1 MALAVPKDCR
11 LGASVSAC
19 ARPAAADAAANPAA
33 NTAASANFVIAN
45 PTWGPLWYRQEII
58 RQGVPLQGKHQ
69 VFCGFLATYRP
80 CSRRRVAAGL
90 RLGVII
96 FQGSGCDVPF
106 VQLGGFPFHFERAGS
121 GEKLLFIGGTA

>member
-19 ARPAAADAAANPAA
+19 ARPAATDAAANPAA

-69 VFCGFLATYRP
+69 VFCGFWATYRP
-80 CSRRRVAAGL
+80 RSRRRVAAGV
-90 RLGVII
+90 RARCNYISRIGVRRGI
-96 FQGSGCDVPF
+96 CP
-106 VQLGGFPFHFERAGS
+106 
-121 GEKLLFIGGTA
+121 IGWLSLP